1 MTDNEIIN
9 KLVKFSYET
18 HYPYPIPVGDILL
31 SIYECD
37 HRRKDIILEKVQ
49 HYDLLELLDPNS
61 GSEMKFTANGAKVA
75 TTDNPVESIKTLQ
88 GDYQSNISTNTITV
102 YGNNYSPIAQ
112 NANIPTQLESQTNM
126 NLKKNKENRIKFL
139 REIYEI
145 SYKKAP
151 SSPES
156 VSFGLSKDNKYN
168 FKTGQIINN
177 DDEKGGFIVGRELG
191 LDEQE
196 VENIVIHFSNMGYM
210 SATLGLKRFNITFPG
225 IKYLENLEEE
235 EEEVETPMQN
245 NNHINIGTVNA
256 PVQLLQ
262 GSNHSTQTQNVHYS
276 QENIHEFFSLLRA
289 DIVTLKAELQ
299 EDFNSE
305 IEYAIK
311 QQAKGKD
318 VKQQL
323 SNIVS
328 LMKNIGINVFC
339 NVIASPI
346 SGIMNPYLG
355 L

>member
-9 KLVKFSYET
+9 KLVKFSYDT

-31 SIYECD
+31 SIYKCD

-61 GSEMKFTANGAKVA
+61 GSEMKFTANGVKVA
-75 TTDNPVESIKTLQ
+75 TTNNPVESIKTLQ
-88 GDYQSNISTNTITV
+88 GNHQPNITTNTITV
-102 YGNNYSPIAQ
+102 HGNNYSSIAQ

-126 NLKKNKENRIKFL
+126 NFKKDKENRLKFL
-139 REIYEI
+139 REIYKI
-145 SYKKAP
+145 SYKEAP

-156 VSFGLSKDNKYN
+156 VFFGLSKDNKYN
-168 FKTGQIINN
+168 FKTGQMINN

-196 VENIVIHFSNMGYM
+196 VENIVSYFSNRNYM
-210 SATLGLKRFNITFPG
+210 SATLGLKQFSITFLG
-225 IKYLENLEEE
+225 IRYLETL
-235 EEEVETPMQN
+235 EEEVETPIQSN
-245 NNHINIGTVNA
+245 NQITIDTINA
-256 PVQLLQ
+256 PLQLLQ
-262 GSNHSTQTQNVHYS
+262 GSNNSTQTQNVHYS
-276 QENIHEFFSLLRA
+276 QENIHEFFSLLKA

-305 IEYAIK
+305 IAYVVK
-311 QQAKGKD
+311 QQNKGKD

-323 SNIVS
+323 LNIGG
-328 LMKNIGINVFC
+328 LMKDIGMNVFG

-346 SGIMNPYLG
+346 FEVIKPLLG